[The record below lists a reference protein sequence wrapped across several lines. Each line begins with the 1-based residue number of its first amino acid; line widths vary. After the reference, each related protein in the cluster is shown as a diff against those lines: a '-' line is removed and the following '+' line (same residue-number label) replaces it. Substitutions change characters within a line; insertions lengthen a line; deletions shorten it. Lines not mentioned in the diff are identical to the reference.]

1 MKELRI
7 LEDWAN
13 SLSAGEN
20 ESILPDGMLDI
31 DTKAVGKL
39 CEIIDDAKVMIGR
52 KNSLEDIL
60 EKYNCDPSISQRKTI
75 DDLDVIF
82 YLDGREDAPN
92 MSIELKPVDTNTAFI
107 IANNTIFNKITNGD
121 IRKNSI
127 EEQILRYTVLYLKL
141 KIPAFPPFNYFIDAV
156 SIGEAMY
163 DFTQM
168 LNRIVAPDLYAS
180 CKKFIRDNSLNIFI
194 LDSIPEY
201 LYRDV
206 KSFVRIMALDL
217 GDFNIDKYELLDN
230 IEKTKQIDFYT
241 DDLDKYREQYDKRL
255 KNILSEYGIKYYGHN
270 NVFL

>member
-1 MKELRI
+1 MKKLRI

-13 SLSAGEN
+13 SLSSGEN

-39 CEIIDDAKVMIGR
+39 CEIINDAKVMIGR
-52 KNSLEDIL
+52 KSSLEDIL
-60 EKYNCDPSISQRKTI
+60 EKYNCDPSINQRKTI

-92 MSIELKPVDTNTAFI
+92 MTIELKPVDTNTAFI

-127 EEQILRYTVLYLKL
+127 EEQTLRYTVLYLKL
-141 KIPAFPPFNYFIDAV
+141 KIPAFPPFTYFIDAT
-156 SIGEAMY
+156 SIGEARY

-168 LNRIVAPDLYAS
+168 LNGIVAPDLYAS
-180 CKKFIRDNSLNIFI
+180 CKKIKRDNGLNIFTSDGI
-194 LDSIPEY
+194 SEY

-217 GDFNIDKYELLDN
+217 GYFNIDKYEILDN

-241 DDLDKYREQYDKRL
+241 DDLERYKKLYNERMR
-255 KNILSEYGIKYYGHN
+255 NILSEYNIKYYGQDN
-270 NVFL
+270 IFL